1 MRLFI
6 SEQDGRCDWLHTTAE
21 HNVVW
26 SIWSGDHSEFT
37 VISHLNRKWKFHAKS
52 HERIDAFFGLSSWL
66 STRSSTATR
75 RMRST
80 ASWLRDNCTRL
91 SDSLQHTV
99 DVSKFPTLVGQFT
112 QQPSCTIVLWQ
123 IERISIRI
131 ASSWEISWL
140 CLIFYWYLGIDSFP
154 RYSRYTK

>member
-1 MRLFI
+1 MRLASHNSWAQRRLKHLKWRSQWIHCDLTFEQKMEVSREI
-6 SEQDGRCDWLHTTAE
+6 SRANRCL
-21 HNVVW
+21 
-26 SIWSGDHSEFT
+26 
-37 VISHLNRKWKFHAKS
+37 
-52 HERIDAFFGLSSWL
+52 FGLSSWL

>member
-52 HERIDAFFGLSSWL
+52 HERIDAFLACLHDWAQGPLLLRAECGLPL
-66 STRSSTATR
+66 PG
-75 RMRST
+75 
-80 ASWLRDNCTRL
+80 C
-91 SDSLQHTV
+91 
-99 DVSKFPTLVGQFT
+99 G
-112 QQPSCTIVLWQ
+112 TIVPVF
-123 IERISIRI
+123 RILFSTL
-131 ASSWEISWL
+131 SM
-140 CLIFYWYLGIDSFP
+140 FPSFQP
-154 RYSRYTK
+154 LSGNSLNSLRAP